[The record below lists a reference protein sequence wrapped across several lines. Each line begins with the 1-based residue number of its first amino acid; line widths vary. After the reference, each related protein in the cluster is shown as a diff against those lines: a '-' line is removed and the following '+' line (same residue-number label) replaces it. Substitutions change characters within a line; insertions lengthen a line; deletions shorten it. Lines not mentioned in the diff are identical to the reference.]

1 MRDRLIK
8 LLDKIQTCG
17 EYTTGFTTHW
27 RPNDRVADYLL
38 KNGIIVL
45 PCIIGT
51 KIYHIDLEIPE
62 DEPQCS
68 DCKDNHSGF
77 GEFYCDNDFLGWPTY
92 EDLLNDPKDVC
103 PKFKPFIREETFTLS
118 FWASWEK
125 WFNRSWF
132 LTEEEAIKALEEF
145 KQSN

>member
-1 MRDRLIK
+1 MKTK
-8 LLDKIQTCG
+8 LVNLLNKAFDLFTWMNTDK
-17 EYTTGFTTHW
+17 
-27 RPNDRVADYLL
+27 VADYLL

-45 PCIIGT
+45 PCHPGT

-68 DCKDNHSGF
+68 DCKDNHGRF
-77 GEFYCDNDFLGWPTY
+77 GEFYCDNDFLGWPTF

-103 PKFKPFIREETFTLS
+103 PKFKPFVKEETFTLS
-118 FWASWEK
+118 FWVSYKE

-132 LTEEEAIKALEEF
+132 FTEEEAKKFLEDMNCE
-145 KQSN
+145 KHV